1 MPSFSVGAATKTS
14 HFPTLF
20 ISDYFGTGSWRVRRA
35 SLGHWASGGPA
46 VEHLV
51 EKEEAKPQM
60 SLVPSQCM
68 MASIRFLSFGYV
80 LSDLE
85 VSKNLSKR

>member
-1 MPSFSVGAATKTS
+1 M
-14 HFPTLF
+14 
-20 ISDYFGTGSWRVRRA
+20 
-35 SLGHWASGGPA
+35 
-46 VEHLV
+46 EHLV

-68 MASIRFLSFGYV
+68 MASIRLLSFGYV